1 MPSITVYVPM
11 GLWRELER
19 VTEDPAEAVRR
30 YVKEWSPE
38 RVPAAGVSDRV
49 VARHAGL
56 VEGVS
61 ERVAAARR
69 VPRSV
74 MCEHRVPVGSFCK
87 LCDS

>member
-1 MPSITVYVPM
+1 MPTFRLRC
-11 GLWRELER
+11 GEGELELWRAAAGGNVSAWARGVLN
-19 VTEDPAEAVRR
+19 EAA
-30 YVKEWSPE
+30 
-38 RVPAAGVSDRV
+38 RVPTAGVSDRV